1 MTDAVAVPFWLLVVG
16 IVFAVWALYDHVLL
30 PALRWSVTRPA
41 NQVIDDLSSRLRI
54 GIRPF
59 QRTRRQALIHRLI
72 TDPKILQ
79 AVEKYSVEKRIALPV
94 VQKTVEAYAREIVPA
109 FNAYLY
115 FRIGYWLGRGIAR
128 ALYRVRLGYID
139 SDGISRI
146 DPDATVVCVMNHRSN
161 MDYVLAGYL
170 AADQAALSYAV
181 GEWARLWPLSALIR
195 AMGAYF
201 VRRNSKDELY
211 RRVLERYIAMATEAG
226 VPQAVFPEGGLSRDG
241 RMREPRLGVL
251 DYMLRGFHVD
261 GERDLVFVPV
271 GINYDRVLEDRT
283 LLSQL
288 EGRHAGRL
296 RAATGTAG
304 FILHNLLLVARS
316 EWRRFGYACVN
327 FGSPLSMRE
336 YCRRHGLAFEKLSGD
351 ARRDAVARLGGEL
364 MAAVGRVVPV
374 VPVALI
380 AQVFSQEP
388 ERWMSELELKA
399 QVEGLLER
407 LEAAGA
413 RVYVPRGDLDYAVTV
428 GLRMLRLRHLVE
440 ERDGLLRA
448 HPAEAAL
455 LAYYANSIR
464 HFLTS
469 GRGDKA
475 GVKSSE
481 GEGVIVQ
488 RQAQR

>member
-1 MTDAVAVPFWLLVVG
+1 MTDLVAVPYWLLVIG
-16 IVFAVWALYDHVLL
+16 TVFAVWALYDHVLL

-41 NQVIDDLSSRLRI
+41 NQVIDDLGSRLRI

-72 TDPKILQ
+72 TDPKVQQ
-79 AVEKYSVEKRIALPV
+79 AAEKFSVDNRIALPAV
-94 VQKTVEAYAREIVPA
+94 LKRVEAYAREIVPA

-115 FRIGYWLGRGIAR
+115 FRIGYWFGRGVAR

-139 SDGISRI
+139 SEGISRI

-288 EGRHAGRL
+288 EGRQAGRL

-304 FILHNLLLVARS
+304 FVLHNLLLVMRS
-316 EWRRFGYACVN
+316 EWRRFG
-327 FGSPLSMRE
+327 SPVSMRE
-336 YCRRHGLAFEKLSGD
+336 YCRRHGVAFEKLSGD
-351 ARRDAVARLGGEL
+351 ACKEAVSRLGGEL
-364 MAAVGRVVPV
+364 MGAVGDVVPV

-380 AQVFSQEP
+380 AEVFCQDV
-388 ERWMSELELKA
+388 ERWRSELELKA
-399 QVEGLLER
+399 QVELLLER
-407 LEAAGA
+407 LEATGA
-413 RVYVPRGDLDYAVTV
+413 RVYVPRGDLDYAITV

-440 ERDGLLRA
+440 DNEGLVRA
-448 HPAEAAL
+448 HPAEGAL

-464 HFLTS
+464 HLLA
-469 GRGDKA
+469 GRSDKA
-475 GVKSSE
+475 GVKSFA
-481 GEGVIVQ
+481 GG
-488 RQAQR
+488 A